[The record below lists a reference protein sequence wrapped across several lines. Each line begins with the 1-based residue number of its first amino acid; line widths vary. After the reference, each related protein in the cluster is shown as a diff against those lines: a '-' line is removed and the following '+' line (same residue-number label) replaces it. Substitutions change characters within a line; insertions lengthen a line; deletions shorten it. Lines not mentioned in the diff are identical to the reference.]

1 MKLMAGSLPHTNGQ
15 FLTFPENH
23 QEWELRTWW
32 GCTDGAE
39 WIRMHYVHM
48 QSWNVQTQ
56 YYKRHIWKRTGSF
69 DCTSVVLCVCVCMC
83 KWRKWDIQHDRNPTW
98 GRTNIA
104 PCWWNPANNV
114 RAVLRWAERATL
126 LCYWKLRK
134 RAVRNLRD
142 YRSAGS
148 SITATSSGSETI
160 PASHADTER
169 CLVEA
174 PRR

>member
-1 MKLMAGSLPHTNGQ
+1 MGLS
-15 FLTFPENH
+15 ES
-23 QEWELRTWW
+23 
-32 GCTDGAE
+32 GCTTFTCRAGMCKQNNISNISGREQD
-39 WIRMHYVHM
+39 RLTVHLWFAV
-48 QSWNVQTQ
+48 S
-56 YYKRHIWKRTGSF
+56 
-69 DCTSVVLCVCVCMC
+69 CVCVCMC

-114 RAVLRWAERATL
+114 SAVLRWAKRATL
-126 LCYWKLRK
+126 LCYWKPRK

-148 SITATSSGSETI
+148 SITATRSGSETI